1 MSGHCARASQATAL
15 ATLLLLAGCRETIR
29 PTSPDEFVLRAW
41 DAYKTTYIHPDGYVL
56 DRARN
61 SGEVTS
67 EGQGYALLRA
77 VWMRDESCFRQVLDW
92 TNRRLRRPDGLFM
105 WRWAPEAGGQV
116 KDPNTAADADQE
128 TAFALILASVVF
140 SKPEYRDRARA
151 LLESIRTH
159 ESIAVPQG
167 WFPAAGNWAV
177 RERVINLSYFVP
189 YAYPYFEQVD
199 PGAGWA
205 RVADVGYD
213 LLAAAMREPGVQL
226 LPDFMSVDVNGAMT
240 ALPKESALSR
250 DFSSDAM
257 RIFWRIAVDCRLH
270 RSLRACAEPLRV
282 EQLTDLMA
290 RDGALF
296 TRYTSGG
303 VPVERTE
310 SYSFYGAAL
319 PYLDLYAPTA
329 ARAVEA
335 DRLTTAALDVLMHSG
350 DRYYDANW
358 VWFGVAARD
367 GFIEQ
372 RTPAVSAAS
381 GR

>member
-1 MSGHCARASQATAL
+1 MRVSGAAAL
-15 ATLLLLAGCRETIR
+15 AFLLLLAGCRQNIR
-29 PTSPDEFVLRAW
+29 PMTTDEFVVRAW
-41 DAYKTTYIHPDGYVL
+41 DAYKAAYIHPDGYVL
-56 DRARN
+56 DRTRN

-77 VWMRDESCFRQVLDW
+77 VWMRDEAGFRQVLDW
-92 TNRRLRRPDGLFM
+92 TERRLRRPDGLFS
-105 WRWAPEAGGQV
+105 WRWAPEAGGQIR
-116 KDPNTAADADQE
+116 DPNTATDADQE
-128 TAFALILASVVF
+128 AAFALILASVVF
-140 SKPEYRDRARA
+140 GKPEYRDRARS
-151 LLESIRTH
+151 LLEAIRTH
-159 ESIAVPQG
+159 ESVAVPGG

-199 PGAGWA
+199 PGAGWE
-205 RVADVGYD
+205 RVAEVGYG
-213 LLAAAMREPGVQL
+213 LLAAAMREPGVRL
-226 LPDFMSVDVNGAMT
+226 LPDFLRVDVDGAVT
-240 ALPKESALSR
+240 ALPETSALSR

-270 RSLRACAEPLRV
+270 RSLRACAEPLRAAH
-282 EQLTDLMA
+282 LTDLMA

-303 VPVERTE
+303 VPLERPE

-319 PYLDLYAPTA
+319 PYLYLYAPTA

-335 DRLTTAALDVLMHSG
+335 NRLTPAALDVLMRNS

-358 VWFGVAARD
+358 VWFGLAAR
-367 GFIEQ
+367 GEFIVQ
-372 RTPAVSAAS
+372 RTPPVSALS